1 MWNEASGGGINLV
14 ISQCDSR
21 NNPANNASWCDNADN
36 WTTPVSVTP
45 STGSYIY
52 GDVAVGPDGRVY
64 VTWWDYSN
72 ANAIRGDVCNPA
84 SQNCAN
90 ASGWGTPSTI
100 ATLDATGG
108 TPIPFACPI
117 LAQPGG
123 RAAPTPSVDVDHTGG
138 AQNGRVYV
146 TWGDLRPGS
155 GTTRCAGN
163 LTPASTH
170 LTWDSFA
177 ASAAGG
183 ALPPVPGPAGP
194 SASVGTRLITDG
206 EGGGQANS
214 DDWFAWLAVDQT
226 TGLAWADLYSTR
238 DDSTRKKTNFYA
250 RSVTPSGGSLA
261 LGPLTK
267 VSAGQSDYSGATC
280 CTFGNDYGDYTGID
294 ATSGTA
300 FPVWSDNS
308 TGGGDGE
315 AEVFIGQ
322 PNTAQTATP
331 VTGAASNVG
340 SQTADVAGTVNPHLQ
355 QTTWH
360 VEYGT
365 GLGYGNLTGNQTLA
379 AGSTAQAVSTSLSS
393 LSPSTTYHY
402 RLVATN
408 ASGTTNGADQT
419 FTTTSGITQH
429 ALSVSK
435 TGSGTVTS
443 NPGGISCGA
452 DCSQS
457 YDENTD
463 VTLTATPAAGWSFT
477 SWGGACSGSGS
488 CQVTMDAA
496 KNVTATF
503 TQQSFALTVSK
514 SGTGTG
520 TVTSNPSGIDCG
532 ADCSQ
537 TYLSGTSVTLTAAP
551 SAGSSFTGWGGACS
565 GTGTCQVTMDA
576 AKSVTATFAPT
587 PPGQFS
593 LTVQKNGSGTGTVT
607 STDAQIS
614 CGSTCTHD
622 YPSGTP
628 VSLNAAAAGGSRF
641 GNWSGGC
648 SGSGACD
655 VTMSQDR
662 TVTATFVAQHQL
674 TVSTTGSGTVTSSPA
689 GISCPADCDQLYDQ
703 GNTVTL
709 NPTPAAGWSFAGWGG
724 ACGGTGG
731 CVVTMNT
738 AQSVAATFTQNPPA
752 AEPPPPSGPG
762 STPITS
768 PPLTPPTLTS
778 PVAPTFTLTLGRL
791 RPADAAR
798 RSLPLSA
805 RCRAAC
811 RLLGRAYL
819 DGTTARRLGLV
830 RTSRTLM
837 VGSGSGV
844 RTTAGALRLVIG
856 LNVRTRRAIRRA
868 ARVAFV
874 LRVRGLDSTGK
885 ASRTRYFRVTL
896 RRSGR
901 SPLLVPLAAAP
912 SGVP

>member
-1 MWNEASGGGINLV
+1 M
-14 ISQCDSR
+14 C
-21 NNPANNASWCDNADN
+21 
-36 WTTPVSVTP
+36 
-45 STGSYIY
+45 
-52 GDVAVGPDGRVY
+52 
-64 VTWWDYSN
+64 
-72 ANAIRGDVCNPA
+72 
-84 SQNCAN
+84 
-90 ASGWGTPSTI
+90 
-100 ATLDATGG
+100 
-108 TPIPFACPI
+108 
-117 LAQPGG
+117 
-123 RAAPTPSVDVDHTGG
+123 
-138 AQNGRVYV
+138 
-146 TWGDLRPGS
+146 
-155 GTTRCAGN
+155 
-163 LTPASTH
+163 
-170 LTWDSFA
+170 
-177 ASAAGG
+177 
-183 ALPPVPGPAGP
+183 
-194 SASVGTRLITDG
+194 
-206 EGGGQANS
+206 
-214 DDWFAWLAVDQT
+214 
-226 TGLAWADLYSTR
+226 
-238 DDSTRKKTNFYA
+238 
-250 RSVTPSGGSLA
+250 
-261 LGPLTK
+261 
-267 VSAGQSDYSGATC
+267 
-280 CTFGNDYGDYTGID
+280 
-294 ATSGTA
+294 
-300 FPVWSDNS
+300 
-308 TGGGDGE
+308 
-315 AEVFIGQ
+315 
-322 PNTAQTATP
+322 
-331 VTGAASNVG
+331 
-340 SQTADVAGTVNPHLQ
+340 
-355 QTTWH
+355 
-360 VEYGT
+360 
-365 GLGYGNLTGNQTLA
+365 
-379 AGSTAQAVSTSLSS
+379 
-393 LSPSTTYHY
+393 
-402 RLVATN
+402 
-408 ASGTTNGADQT
+408 
-419 FTTTSGITQH
+419 
-429 ALSVSK
+429 
-435 TGSGTVTS
+435 
-443 NPGGISCGA
+443 
-452 DCSQS
+452 
-457 YDENTD
+457 
-463 VTLTATPAAGWSFT
+463 
-477 SWGGACSGSGS
+477 
-488 CQVTMDAA
+488 
-496 KNVTATF
+496 
-503 TQQSFALTVSK
+503 
-514 SGTGTG
+514 
-520 TVTSNPSGIDCG
+520 
-532 ADCSQ
+532 
-537 TYLSGTSVTLTAAP
+537 
-551 SAGSSFTGWGGACS
+551 
-565 GTGTCQVTMDA
+565 
-576 AKSVTATFAPT
+576 
-587 PPGQFS
+587 
-593 LTVQKNGSGTGTVT
+593 
-607 STDAQIS
+607 

-709 NPTPAAGWSFAGWGG
+709 TPTPAAGWSFAGWGG

-768 PPLTPPTLTS
+768 PPLTPPTHSS